1 VPISFTTATLG
12 GEVLVPTL
20 EGKAQIKI
28 PAGTQGATVFKLK
41 GKGMP
46 QLNRNLPGDLLVRVL
61 VEVPTKLDGEQ
72 RRKLEEFAAS
82 MGEDN
87 SPIHKSFFE
96 KAREFFS

>member
-1 VPISFTTATLG
+1 
-12 GEVLVPTL
+12 
-20 EGKAQIKI
+20 
-28 PAGTQGATVFKLK
+28 
-41 GKGMP
+41 
-46 QLNRNLPGDLLVRVL
+46 LLVRVL